1 MNTVQLSTTAAA
13 QGKELVYVDV
23 SFEPLIQK
31 FLTNRKKEVPAMETA
46 LAALDFDKV
55 RSISHGMKGA
65 GGSYGFDRITEM
77 AAIIEE
83 AAKSSDASIIQREL
97 PVLSAYL
104 DRVEVV
110 YGYSPRKRKECT

>member
-1 MNTVQLSTTAAA
+1 MNTIQLSTTAAA

-31 FLTNRKKEVPAMETA
+31 FLSNRKKEVPAMEAA

-65 GGSYGFDRITEM
+65 GGSYGFDHITEM

>member
-1 MNTVQLSTTAAA
+1 MNTVQLSITAAA

-31 FLTNRKKEVPAMETA
+31 FLSNRKKEVPAMEAA

-65 GGSYGFDRITEM
+65 GGSYGLTASQRWRP
-77 AAIIEE
+77 
-83 AAKSSDASIIQREL
+83 SSKKRQSRATHQSSS
-97 PVLSAYL
+97 VS
-104 DRVEVV
+104 
-110 YGYSPRKRKECT
+110 SPC